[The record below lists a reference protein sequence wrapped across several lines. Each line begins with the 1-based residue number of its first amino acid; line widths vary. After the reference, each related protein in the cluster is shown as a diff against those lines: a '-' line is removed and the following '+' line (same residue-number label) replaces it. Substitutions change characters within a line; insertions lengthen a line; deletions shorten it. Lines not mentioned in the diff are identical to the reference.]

1 MIYETKRLKL
11 VLLSGLDLKNWIINL
26 PHLEEK
32 IGCKYDADSLDEDFK
47 KIILSQSEKCLSD
60 EKNTIWNSFFWI
72 ILKSSNKVIG
82 SIDFKCVPENKIVEI
97 GYGLGK
103 QYEGNGY
110 MSESV
115 KAMIEIAKE
124 KELKKVIA
132 DTLKSNQKSQN
143 VLLRNGFAL
152 TKEDDEYFYY
162 ELKL

>member
-1 MIYETKRLKL
+1 MIYETERLKL

-26 PHLEEK
+26 PQLEEK
-32 IGCKYDADSLDEDFK
+32 IGCKYDADSIDDDFK
-47 KIILSQSEKCLSD
+47 KIILNQSEKCLND

-72 ILKSSNKVIG
+72 ILKSNNKVIG
-82 SIDFKCVPENKIVEI
+82 SIDFKCVPKNKIVEI

-143 VLLRNGFAL
+143 VLLRNRFTL

>member
-26 PHLEEK
+26 SHLEEK

-72 ILKSSNKVIG
+72 ILKSNNKVIG

-103 QYEGNGY
+103 QHEGNGY

-124 KELKKVIA
+124 KELKKVIFSIMLF
-132 DTLKSNQKSQN
+132 DRGLDKYVIKYNFK
-143 VLLRNGFAL
+143 
-152 TKEDDEYFYY
+152 K
-162 ELKL
+162 